1 MGALECA
8 RPSRFPVGHHF
19 VLPKESLALRAKEAV
34 SLEVSLKP
42 SGSALT
48 SDL

>member
-1 MGALECA
+1 MGAMKYA
-8 RPSRFPVGHHF
+8 RLSRFPVSHHF

-34 SLEVSLKP
+34 SLEPSLKP

-48 SDL
+48 SDH